1 MWDRLVEV
9 ISGRTVREH
18 WNIHI
23 KDETQTN
30 DVPAFQEE
38 EMIYQNICAY

>member
-1 MWDRLVEV
+1 MWDRLAEV
-9 ISGRTVREH
+9 ISGRTVRDQ

-23 KDETQTN
+23 KDETQSN
-30 DVPAFQEE
+30 NVPAFQEE